1 MSFVFKGYSSEKV
14 FSYSCCL
21 DQLMLSSKSNTKKQD
36 DSMIIGD
43 SMIRMKGIVKRGRNK
58 FFFLNKSID
67 NLCHEPNDCSP
78 HSWLSPF
85 RSRESLFS
93 LITSSAYF
101 CHCLLY
107 ITRRY
112 SLKITVPK
120 SHYRKNSFQFWII
133 FAKSLKKS
141 WEGNYS

>member
-93 LITSSAYF
+93 LNYFKCLFLPLFVIYHSAVF
-101 CHCLLY
+101 IKNNFLNL
-107 ITRRY
+107 
-112 SLKITVPK
+112 ITVK
-120 SHYRKNSFQFWII
+120 ILFNF
-133 FAKSLKKS
+133 
-141 WEGNYS
+141 E